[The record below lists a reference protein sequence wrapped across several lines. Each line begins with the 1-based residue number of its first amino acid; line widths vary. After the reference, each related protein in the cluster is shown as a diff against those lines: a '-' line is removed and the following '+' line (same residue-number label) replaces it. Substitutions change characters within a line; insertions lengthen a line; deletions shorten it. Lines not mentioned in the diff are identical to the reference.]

1 MATTTEIKTQHISY
15 NIMINNEM
23 EAENNDALITPEL
36 LVDALSG
43 HEDGLLSIAEKLM
56 THYSAGY
63 DAMGEAIIDA
73 FADVQKLFQHVVEAA
88 HMEGAAVER
97 ERGEAEWR
105 KRLLESGTVS
115 EDDVERLLYGQNA
128 TTAGGEGGGGDF
140 GIDDDRPATAAG
152 GKSGENNLNTSTS
165 QDHRHEELID
175 QDVRDVLIE
184 AIKKGQPFRD
194 ANRFGECQQMYEN
207 ACASASALLPVD
219 SDHRGRLQL
228 AVARAESM
236 SADRSCA
243 ILKYA
248 MDDVLRSG
256 LTLSQGKYSQMD
268 IKERSDCVLS
278 RPNPLKYAGS
288 SKGHDISG
296 SRDWGDSTFGSS
308 LDGHTAGMT
317 DVSSSYVEQS
327 AEEALNSL
335 VEEMKEILAAPV
347 YNMGPLQTV
356 SEKFW
361 TALGEA
367 KRSSSRKE
375 DRLEQSLA
383 KIKADFLLA
392 REDWESQ
399 LSQEK
404 IRNDQIRRK
413 YNELRLQLQNHQQ
426 QERDA
431 SHANGQDNQPRSGV
445 VEGNATT
452 PGNKNNFYH
461 FHGMDGSTFDM
472 TSLRNRKASSSAQSV
487 VSIGSEFAQRAKNL
501 VHLMNCQ
508 GKEGS
513 DDARTGDDDFK
524 NNDILDL

>member
-1 MATTTEIKTQHISY
+1 
-15 NIMINNEM
+15 M
-23 EAENNDALITPEL
+23 EAENDALITPEL

-105 KRLLESGTVS
+105 KRLLESGAVS
-115 EDDVERLLYGQNA
+115 EDEVERLLYGQHTA
-128 TTAGGEGGGGDF
+128 TRSGEGGGDF
-140 GIDDDRPATAAG
+140 GNDDARPPIG
-152 GKSGENNLNTSTS
+152 GTKSGEGNLNASTS

-184 AIKKGQPFRD
+184 AIKKGQPYRD
-194 ANRFGECQQMYEN
+194 ANRFGECQQLYEN

-278 RPNPLKYAGS
+278 RPNPLKS
-288 SKGHDISG
+288 SPSYKGYDNSS
-296 SRDWGDSTFGSS
+296 SRDWGEAAFGSS
-308 LDGHTAGMT
+308 FDGHTSGIT
-317 DVSSSYVEQS
+317 DTSSSYVEQS

-347 YNMGPLQTV
+347 YNTSPLQTV

-392 REDWESQ
+392 REDWEFQ

-404 IRNDQIRRK
+404 IQSDQIKRK
-413 YNELRLQLQNHQQ
+413 FNELRLQQQNHQQ

-431 SHANGQDNQPRSGV
+431 SHANGLDTPSRSGL
-445 VEGNATT
+445 VEGNATI
-452 PGNKNNFYH
+452 PGNKNTAYH

-472 TSLRNRKASSSAQSV
+472 TSLRNRKVNSSGQSV
-487 VSIGSEFAQRAKNL
+487 VSIGSEFAQKAKSL
-501 VHLMNCQ
+501 VHLLNCQ
-508 GKEGS
+508 GKEGN
-513 DDARTGDDDFK
+513 DDFR
-524 NNDILDL
+524 NDSLDL

>member
-1 MATTTEIKTQHISY
+1 
-15 NIMINNEM
+15 MINDEM
-23 EAENNDALITPEL
+23 EAENDALITPEL

-56 THYSAGY
+56 THYSSGY

-97 ERGEAEWR
+97 ERGEAEWK

-115 EDDVERLLYGQNA
+115 EDDVERLLYGQN
-128 TTAGGEGGGGDF
+128 TGTKGEGGVDDF
-140 GIDDDRPATAAG
+140 GIEIDRS
-152 GKSGENNLNTSTS
+152 KSGEGNNLNSSTS

-184 AIKKGQPFRD
+184 AIKKGQPYRD
-194 ANRFGECQQMYEN
+194 ANRFAECQQMYEN

-268 IKERSDCVLS
+268 VKKRSDCVLS
-278 RPNPLKYAGS
+278 RPNPLNS
-288 SKGHDISG
+288 SPKGYENSS
-296 SRDWGDSTFGSS
+296 SRDWGDTTFGSS
-308 LDGHTAGMT
+308 FDAH
-317 DVSSSYVEQS
+317 SSGVQDTSTSHVEQS

-347 YNMGPLQTV
+347 YNMSPLQHV

-361 TALGEA
+361 AALGEA

-399 LSQEK
+399 LSQERYK
-404 IRNDQIRRK
+404 AEEIKRK
-413 YNELRLQLQNHQQ
+413 FNELRLQHQNHQQ
-426 QERDA
+426 QERDV
-431 SHANGQDNQPRSGV
+431 SHHASGV
-445 VEGNATT
+445 PLVEGSTT
-452 PGNKNNFYH
+452 IQGNKNTSYH
-461 FHGMDGSTFDM
+461 FHSMDGNIFDM
-472 TSLRNRKASSSAQSV
+472 TSLRGRKANSSGQSV
-487 VSIGSEFAQRAKNL
+487 VSMGSEFAQKAKSL
-501 VHLMNCQ
+501 VHLLNCQ
-508 GKEGS
+508 GKEGDDFRS
-513 DDARTGDDDFK
+513 DD
-524 NNDILDL
+524 LEL

>member
-1 MATTTEIKTQHISY
+1 
-15 NIMINNEM
+15 MINDEM
-23 EAENNDALITPEL
+23 EAEQNDALITPEL

-56 THYSAGY
+56 SHYSAGY

-105 KRLLESGTVS
+105 KRLVESGAVS
-115 EDDVERLLYGQNA
+115 EDEVERLLYGQHA
-128 TTAGGEGGGGDF
+128 TKGRGEGGGDF
-140 GIDDDRPATAAG
+140 GIDEDRPPIVG
-152 GKSGENNLNTSTS
+152 GNSGEGNTS
-165 QDHRHEELID
+165 QDHRHEELVD

-184 AIKKGQPFRD
+184 AIKKGQPYRD
-194 ANRFGECQQMYEN
+194 ANRFGECQQLYEN

-256 LTLSQGKYSQMD
+256 LTLTQGKYSQMD

-278 RPNPLKYAGS
+278 RPNPLKHSPS
-288 SKGHDISG
+288 SKAYENSS
-296 SRDWGDSTFGSS
+296 SRDWGEAATFGSS
-308 LDGHTAGMT
+308 FDGHTSGMT
-317 DVSSSYVEQS
+317 DTSISYVEQS

-335 VEEMKEILAAPV
+335 VEEMKEILTAPV

-361 TALGEA
+361 AALGEA

-399 LSQEK
+399 LSQERIK
-404 IRNDQIRRK
+404 ADEIKRRF
-413 YNELRLQLQNHQQ
+413 NELRLQQQNHQQ

-431 SHANGQDNQPRSGV
+431 SHADGLDTQSRSSLG
-445 VEGNATT
+445 EGNAAV
-452 PGNKNNFYH
+452 PGNKNTAYH

-472 TSLRNRKASSSAQSV
+472 TSLRNRKANSSGQSV
-487 VSIGSEFAQRAKNL
+487 VSIGSEFAQKAKSL
-501 VHLMNCQ
+501 VHLLNCQ
-508 GKEGS
+508 GKEGN
-513 DDARTGDDDFK
+513 DDFR
-524 NNDILDL
+524 NDSLEL

>member
-1 MATTTEIKTQHISY
+1 LKRERGTKLQNSNTTH
-15 NIMINNEM
+15 NLVINEGM
-23 EAENNDALITPEL
+23 EAENDALITPEL

-105 KRLLESGTVS
+105 KRLLESGAVS
-115 EDDVERLLYGQNA
+115 EDDVERLLYGQHSGA
-128 TTAGGEGGGGDF
+128 RTGEGEGDF
-140 GIDDDRPATAAG
+140 GIDEDRHNGT
-152 GKSGENNLNTSTS
+152 KSGEGNVNTTTP

-184 AIKKGQPFRD
+184 AIKKGQPYRD
-194 ANRFGECQQMYEN
+194 AYRFGECQQLYEN

-278 RPNPLKYAGS
+278 RPNPLKSSPS
-288 SKGHDISG
+288 SKAYDNSS
-296 SRDWGDSTFGSS
+296 SRDWGDATFGSS
-308 LDGHTAGMT
+308 FDGHTAGMT
-317 DVSSSYVEQS
+317 DTSNSYVEQS

-347 YNMGPLQTV
+347 YNTSPLQTV

-392 REDWESQ
+392 REDWEFQ
-399 LSQEK
+399 LSQERIK
-404 IRNDQIRRK
+404 TDEIKRK
-413 YNELRLQLQNHQQ
+413 FNELRLQQQSHQQ
-426 QERDA
+426 LQERDA
-431 SHANGQDNQPRSGV
+431 SHANGLDTPSRSGLV
-445 VEGNATT
+445 DGNATI
-452 PGNKNNFYH
+452 PGNKNTAYH

-472 TSLRNRKASSSAQSV
+472 ASLRNRKANSSGQSV
-487 VSIGSEFAQRAKNL
+487 VSIGSEFAQKAKSL
-501 VHLMNCQ
+501 VHLLNCQ
-508 GKEGS
+508 GKEGH
-513 DDARTGDDDFK
+513 DDFR
-524 NNDILDL
+524 NDSLDL